1 MNRQNFEHQFETISD
16 RIWDLAETRYQEFR
30 SSALQADFLEKE
42 GFSVTRDLGGITTA
56 FSASFGSGHP
66 VIGLLGEFD
75 ALPRMNQEADV
86 PEKQTDRPGAAGHG
100 CGHNLLGTG
109 TMEATCLIRHWLLQ
123 TQSEGTVIYF
133 GCPAEEGGAG
143 KAFLTRSGCFD
154 SLDFALAWHPGSKTG
169 LIKEAL
175 ANIRVIFDFTGKS
188 AHAAAHPELG
198 RSALDACELMN
209 VGVNYLREHVKSDAR
224 MHYAY
229 LNDGGDAPNIVPAAA
244 TLLYALRAPES
255 AYVAELYER
264 VSDVAKGAALMTGTK
279 VSFRTVSAYADLLS
293 VPAMEAL
300 MMESMQEA
308 EKPEYTEEDYAYA
321 AGFMLLP
328 ESPDSAES
336 CAESCSESG
345 ADSGSDSGS
354 ASAPDS
360 TFLLD
365 PARMTAAANHT
376 SIDTDILPADQT
388 INLGST
394 DVGDVSWQVPTG
406 LIGVATE
413 AAGCALHTWQ
423 IVAQGK
429 SPLAHKGMHYAARI
443 LFEAARRLYSNPEL
457 CKLIQEN
464 YQTVKGNRSYRSML
478 PDSVKPGDF

>member
-1 MNRQNFEHQFETISD
+1 MNRQDFEQQFISISD
-16 RIWDLAETRYQEFR
+16 QIWEFAEPRYQEFH
-30 SSALQADFLEKE
+30 SSALQADFLEQE
-42 GFSVTRDLGGITTA
+42 GFTVTRNLGGIATA

-66 VIGLLGEFD
+66 VIGLLGEYD
-75 ALPRMNQEADV
+75 ALPCMNQIADS
-86 PEKQTDRPGAAGHG
+86 PEKQTDHPGAAGHG

-109 TMEATCLIRHWLLQ
+109 AMEAACLIRDWLLQ
-123 TQSEGTVIYF
+123 THSEGTVIYF

-154 SLDFALAWHPGSKTG
+154 NLDFALAWHPGSKTG
-169 LIKEAL
+169 LIKKAL

-255 AYVAELYER
+255 AYVTELYDR
-264 VSDVAKGAALMTGTK
+264 VSDVAKGAALMTGTR
-279 VSFRTVSAYADLLS
+279 VSCRTVSAYAELLS

-300 MMESMQEA
+300 MMEAMQEA
-308 EKPEYTEEDYAYA
+308 EKPEYTDDDYEYA
-321 AGFMLLP
+321 ARFAADQA
-328 ESPDSAES
+328 SP
-336 CAESCSESG
+336 
-345 ADSGSDSGS
+345 
-354 ASAPDS
+354 
-360 TFLLD
+360 
-365 PARMTAAANHT
+365 
-376 SIDTDILPADQT
+376 SIDTAILPADQT

-406 LIGVATE
+406 LIGVTTE

-443 LFEAARRLYSNPEL
+443 LFAAAKKVYESPER
-457 CKLIQEN
+457 CALIQDD
-464 YQTVKGNRSYRSML
+464 YQNVIGHRTYQSML

>member
-1 MNRQNFEHQFETISD
+1 MNRQDFEQQFISISD
-16 RIWDLAETRYQEFR
+16 QIWEFAEPRYQEFH
-30 SSALQADFLEKE
+30 SSALQADFLEQE
-42 GFSVTRDLGGITTA
+42 GFTVTRNLGDIATA

-66 VIGLLGEFD
+66 VIGLLGEYD
-75 ALPRMNQEADV
+75 ALPCMNQIADS
-86 PEKQTDRPGAAGHG
+86 PEKQTDLPGAAGHG

-109 TMEATCLIRHWLLQ
+109 AMEAACLIRDWLLQ
-123 TQSEGTVIYF
+123 THSEGTVIYF

-143 KAFLTRSGCFD
+143 KAFLTRSSCFD
-154 SLDFALAWHPGSKTG
+154 NLDFALAWHPGSKTG

-244 TLLYALRAPES
+244 TLLYALRAPKS

-264 VSDVAKGAALMTGTK
+264 VGDVAKGAALMTGTR
-279 VSFRTVSAYADLLS
+279 VSCRTVSAYAELLS

-300 MMESMQEA
+300 MTEAMQEA
-308 EKPEYTEEDYAYA
+308 EKPEYTDDDYEYA
-321 AGFMLLP
+321 ARFAADQA
-328 ESPDSAES
+328 SP
-336 CAESCSESG
+336 
-345 ADSGSDSGS
+345 
-354 ASAPDS
+354 
-360 TFLLD
+360 
-365 PARMTAAANHT
+365 
-376 SIDTDILPADQT
+376 SIDTAILPADQT

-406 LIGVATE
+406 LIGVTTE

-443 LFEAARRLYSNPEL
+443 LFAAAKKLYESPER
-457 CKLIQEN
+457 CALIQDD
-464 YQTVKGNRSYRSML
+464 YQNVIGHRTYQSML

>member
-1 MNRQNFEHQFETISD
+1 MEQTSFEQQFESISD
-16 RIWDLAETRYQEFR
+16 QIWEFAETRYQEFR
-30 SSALQADFLEKE
+30 SSALQADFLEKN
-42 GFSVTRDLGGITTA
+42 GFTVTGNLGGIATA

-66 VIGLLGEFD
+66 VIGLLGEYD
-75 ALPRMNQEADV
+75 ALPRMNQVADAC
-86 PEKQTDRPGAAGHG
+86 EKQADRPGAAGHG

-109 TMEATCLIRHWLLQ
+109 AMEAACLIRDWLIK
-123 TQSEGTVIYF
+123 THSSGTVIYF

-143 KAFLTRSGCFD
+143 KAFLTRSGCFND
-154 SLDFALAWHPGSKTG
+154 LDFALSWHPGFQTG

-229 LNDGGDAPNIVPAAA
+229 LNDGGDAPNIVPASA

-255 AYVAELYER
+255 SYVAELYER
-264 VSDVAKGAALMTGTK
+264 VCDVAKGAALMTGTK
-279 VSFRTVSAYADLLS
+279 VSCKIVSAYADLLS
-293 VPAMEAL
+293 TPAMEAL
-300 MMESMQEA
+300 MMEAMTTVRR
-308 EKPEYTEEDYAYA
+308 PEYTSEDHAYA
-321 AGFMLLP
+321 AGFMTSDDKSEPSIDTTILP
-328 ESPDSAES
+328 ESQS
-336 CAESCSESG
+336 
-345 ADSGSDSGS
+345 
-354 ASAPDS
+354 
-360 TFLLD
+360 
-365 PARMTAAANHT
+365 
-376 SIDTDILPADQT
+376 

-406 LIGVATE
+406 LIGVTTE
-413 AAGCALHTWQ
+413 ASGCALHTWQ

-443 LFEAARRLYSNPEL
+443 LFTAARKLYEDPEL
-457 CKLIQEN
+457 RKKIQED
-464 YQTVKGNRSYRSML
+464 YRITKGKRSYRSML
-478 PDSVKPGDF
+478 PDTVKPGDF

>member
-1 MNRQNFEHQFETISD
+1 MNRQDFEQQVISISD
-16 RIWDLAETRYQEFR
+16 QIWEFAEPRYQEFH
-30 SSALQADFLEKE
+30 SSALQADFLEQE
-42 GFSVTRDLGGITTA
+42 GFTVTRNLGGIATA

-66 VIGLLGEFD
+66 VIGLLGEYD
-75 ALPRMNQEADV
+75 ALPCMNQIADS
-86 PEKQTDRPGAAGHG
+86 PEKQTDHPGAAGHG

-109 TMEATCLIRHWLLQ
+109 AMEAACLIRDWLLQ
-123 TQSEGTVIYF
+123 THSEGTVIYF

-154 SLDFALAWHPGSKTG
+154 NLDFALAWHPGSKTG
-169 LIKEAL
+169 LIKKAL

-255 AYVAELYER
+255 TYVAELYDR
-264 VSDVAKGAALMTGTK
+264 VSDVAKGAALMTGTR
-279 VSFRTVSAYADLLS
+279 VSCRTVSAYAELLS

-300 MMESMQEA
+300 MMEAMQEA
-308 EKPEYTEEDYAYA
+308 EKPEYADDDYEYA
-321 AGFMLLP
+321 ARFAADQA
-328 ESPDSAES
+328 SP
-336 CAESCSESG
+336 
-345 ADSGSDSGS
+345 
-354 ASAPDS
+354 
-360 TFLLD
+360 
-365 PARMTAAANHT
+365 
-376 SIDTDILPADQT
+376 SIDTTILPADQS

-406 LIGVATE
+406 LIGVTTE

-423 IVAQGK
+423 VVAQGK

-443 LFEAARRLYSNPEL
+443 LFAAAKKLYESPER
-457 CKLIQEN
+457 CALIQDD
-464 YQTVKGNRSYRSML
+464 YQHVIGHRTYQSML

>member
-1 MNRQNFEHQFETISD
+1 MNRQDFEQQFTSISD
-16 RIWDLAETRYQEFR
+16 QIWEFAEPRYQEFH
-30 SSALQADFLEKE
+30 SSALQADFLEQE
-42 GFSVTRDLGGITTA
+42 GFTVTRNLGGIATA

-66 VIGLLGEFD
+66 VIGLLGEYD
-75 ALPRMNQEADV
+75 ALPCMNQIADS
-86 PEKQTDRPGAAGHG
+86 PEKQTDLPGAAGHG

-109 TMEATCLIRHWLLQ
+109 AMEAACLIRDWLLQ
-123 TQSEGTVIYF
+123 THSEGTVIYF

-154 SLDFALAWHPGSKTG
+154 NLDFALAWHPGSKTG
-169 LIKEAL
+169 LIKKAL

-255 AYVAELYER
+255 TYVAELYDR
-264 VSDVAKGAALMTGTK
+264 VSDVAKGAALMTGTR
-279 VSFRTVSAYADLLS
+279 VSCRTVSAYAELLS

-300 MMESMQEA
+300 MMEAMQEA
-308 EKPEYTEEDYAYA
+308 EKPEYADDDYEYA
-321 AGFMLLP
+321 ARFAADQA
-328 ESPDSAES
+328 SP
-336 CAESCSESG
+336 
-345 ADSGSDSGS
+345 
-354 ASAPDS
+354 
-360 TFLLD
+360 
-365 PARMTAAANHT
+365 
-376 SIDTDILPADQT
+376 SIDTTILPADQS

-406 LIGVATE
+406 LIGVTTE

-429 SPLAHKGMHYAARI
+429 SPLAYKGMHYAARI
-443 LFEAARRLYSNPEL
+443 LFAAAKKLYESPER
-457 CKLIQEN
+457 CALIQDD
-464 YQTVKGNRSYRSML
+464 YQHVIGHRTYQSML

>member
-1 MNRQNFEHQFETISD
+1 MNRQDFEQQFISISD
-16 RIWDLAETRYQEFR
+16 QIWEFAEPRYQEFH
-30 SSALQADFLEKE
+30 SSALQADFLEQE
-42 GFSVTRDLGGITTA
+42 GFTVTRNLGGIATA

-66 VIGLLGEFD
+66 VIGLLGEYD
-75 ALPRMNQEADV
+75 ALPCMNQIADS
-86 PEKQTDRPGAAGHG
+86 PEKQTDLPGAAGHG

-109 TMEATCLIRHWLLQ
+109 AMEAACLIRDWLLQ
-123 TQSEGTVIYF
+123 THSEGTVIYF

-154 SLDFALAWHPGSKTG
+154 NLDFALAWHPGSKTG
-169 LIKEAL
+169 LIKKAL

-255 AYVAELYER
+255 TYVAELYDR
-264 VSDVAKGAALMTGTK
+264 VSDVAKGAALMTGTR
-279 VSFRTVSAYADLLS
+279 VSCRTVSAYAELLS

-300 MMESMQEA
+300 MMEAMQEA
-308 EKPEYTEEDYAYA
+308 EKPEYADDDYEYA
-321 AGFMLLP
+321 ARFAADQA
-328 ESPDSAES
+328 SP
-336 CAESCSESG
+336 
-345 ADSGSDSGS
+345 
-354 ASAPDS
+354 
-360 TFLLD
+360 
-365 PARMTAAANHT
+365 
-376 SIDTDILPADQT
+376 SIDTTILPADQS

-406 LIGVATE
+406 LIGVTTE

-443 LFEAARRLYSNPEL
+443 LFAAAKKLYESPER
-457 CKLIQEN
+457 CALIQDD
-464 YQTVKGNRSYRSML
+464 YQHVIGHRSYQSML

>member
-1 MNRQNFEHQFETISD
+1 MNRQDFEQQFISISD
-16 RIWDLAETRYQEFR
+16 QIWEFAEPRYQEFH
-30 SSALQADFLEKE
+30 SSALQADFLEQE
-42 GFSVTRDLGGITTA
+42 GFTVTRNLGGIATA

-66 VIGLLGEFD
+66 VIGLLGEYD
-75 ALPRMNQEADV
+75 ALPCMNQIADS
-86 PEKQTDRPGAAGHG
+86 PEKQTDLPGAAGHG

-109 TMEATCLIRHWLLQ
+109 AMEAACLIRDWLLQ
-123 TQSEGTVIYF
+123 THSEGTVIYF

-154 SLDFALAWHPGSKTG
+154 NLDFALAWHPGSKTG

-255 AYVAELYER
+255 SYVAELYDR
-264 VSDVAKGAALMTGTK
+264 VSDVAKGAALMTGTR
-279 VSFRTVSAYADLLS
+279 VSCRTVSAYAELLS
-293 VPAMEAL
+293 VPAMEEL
-300 MMESMQEA
+300 MMETMQEA
-308 EKPEYTEEDYAYA
+308 EKPDYTDDDYAYA
-321 AGFMLLP
+321 ARFAADQA
-328 ESPDSAES
+328 SPSIE
-336 CAESCSESG
+336 
-345 ADSGSDSGS
+345 
-354 ASAPDS
+354 
-360 TFLLD
+360 
-365 PARMTAAANHT
+365 TA
-376 SIDTDILPADQT
+376 ILPADQS

-406 LIGVATE
+406 LIGVTTE

-443 LFEAARRLYSNPEL
+443 LFAAAKKLYESPER
-457 CKLIQEN
+457 CALIQDD
-464 YQTVKGNRSYRSML
+464 YQHVIGHRTYQSML

>member
-1 MNRQNFEHQFETISD
+1 MNRQDFEQQFISISD
-16 RIWDLAETRYQEFR
+16 QIWEFAEPRYQEFH
-30 SSALQADFLEKE
+30 SSALQADFLEQE
-42 GFSVTRDLGGITTA
+42 GFTVTRNLGGIATA

-66 VIGLLGEFD
+66 VIGLLGEYD
-75 ALPRMNQEADV
+75 ALPCMNQIADS
-86 PEKQTDRPGAAGHG
+86 PEKQTDLPGAAGHG

-109 TMEATCLIRHWLLQ
+109 AMEAACLIRDWLLQ
-123 TQSEGTVIYF
+123 THSEGTVIYF

-154 SLDFALAWHPGSKTG
+154 NLDFALAWHPGSKTG
-169 LIKEAL
+169 LIKKAL

-255 AYVAELYER
+255 TYVAELYDR
-264 VSDVAKGAALMTGTK
+264 VSDVAKGAALMTGTR
-279 VSFRTVSAYADLLS
+279 VSCRTVSAYAELLS

-300 MMESMQEA
+300 MMEAMQEA
-308 EKPEYTEEDYAYA
+308 EKPEYTDDDYEYA
-321 AGFMLLP
+321 ARFAADQA
-328 ESPDSAES
+328 SP
-336 CAESCSESG
+336 
-345 ADSGSDSGS
+345 
-354 ASAPDS
+354 
-360 TFLLD
+360 
-365 PARMTAAANHT
+365 
-376 SIDTDILPADQT
+376 SIDTAILPADQS

-406 LIGVATE
+406 LIGVTTE

-443 LFEAARRLYSNPEL
+443 LFAAAKKLYESPER
-457 CKLIQEN
+457 CALIQDD
-464 YQTVKGNRSYRSML
+464 YQHVIGHRTYQSML

>member
-1 MNRQNFEHQFETISD
+1 MNRQDFEQQFTSISD
-16 RIWDLAETRYQEFR
+16 QIWEFAEPRYQEFH
-30 SSALQADFLEKE
+30 SSALQADFLEQE
-42 GFSVTRDLGGITTA
+42 GFTVTRNLGGIATA

-66 VIGLLGEFD
+66 VIGLLGEYD
-75 ALPRMNQEADV
+75 ALPCMNQIADS
-86 PEKQTDRPGAAGHG
+86 PEKQTDLPGAAGHG

-109 TMEATCLIRHWLLQ
+109 AMEAACLIRDWLLQ
-123 TQSEGTVIYF
+123 THSEGTVIYF

-154 SLDFALAWHPGSKTG
+154 NLDFALAWHPGSKTG
-169 LIKEAL
+169 LIKKAL

-255 AYVAELYER
+255 TYVAELYDR
-264 VSDVAKGAALMTGTK
+264 VSDVAKGAALMTGTR
-279 VSFRTVSAYADLLS
+279 VSCRTVSAYAELLS

-300 MMESMQEA
+300 MMEAMQEA
-308 EKPEYTEEDYAYA
+308 EKPEYADDDYEYA
-321 AGFMLLP
+321 ARFAADQA
-328 ESPDSAES
+328 SP
-336 CAESCSESG
+336 
-345 ADSGSDSGS
+345 
-354 ASAPDS
+354 
-360 TFLLD
+360 
-365 PARMTAAANHT
+365 
-376 SIDTDILPADQT
+376 SIDTTILPADQS

-406 LIGVATE
+406 LIGVTTE

-443 LFEAARRLYSNPEL
+443 LFAAAKKLYESPER
-457 CKLIQEN
+457 CALIQDD
-464 YQTVKGNRSYRSML
+464 YQHVIGHRTYRSML

>member
-1 MNRQNFEHQFETISD
+1 MNRQDFEQQFISISD
-16 RIWDLAETRYQEFR
+16 QIWEFAEPRYQEFH
-30 SSALQADFLEKE
+30 SSALQADFLEQE
-42 GFSVTRDLGGITTA
+42 GFTVTRNLGGIATA

-66 VIGLLGEFD
+66 VIGLLGEYD
-75 ALPRMNQEADV
+75 ALPCMNQIADS
-86 PEKQTDRPGAAGHG
+86 PEKQTDLPGAAGHG

-109 TMEATCLIRHWLLQ
+109 AMEAACLIRDWLLQ
-123 TQSEGTVIYF
+123 THSEGTVIYF

-143 KAFLTRSGCFD
+143 KAFLTRSGCFGN
-154 SLDFALAWHPGSKTG
+154 LDFALAWHPGSKTG

-255 AYVAELYER
+255 AYVTELYDR
-264 VSDVAKGAALMTGTK
+264 VSDVAKGAALMTGTR
-279 VSFRTVSAYADLLS
+279 VSCRTVSAYAELLS

-300 MMESMQEA
+300 MMEAMQEA
-308 EKPEYTEEDYAYA
+308 EKPEYTDDDYEYA
-321 AGFMLLP
+321 ARFAADQA
-328 ESPDSAES
+328 SP
-336 CAESCSESG
+336 
-345 ADSGSDSGS
+345 
-354 ASAPDS
+354 
-360 TFLLD
+360 
-365 PARMTAAANHT
+365 
-376 SIDTDILPADQT
+376 SIDTAILPADQT

-406 LIGVATE
+406 LIGVTTE

-443 LFEAARRLYSNPEL
+443 LFAAAKKLYESPER
-457 CKLIQEN
+457 CALIQDD
-464 YQTVKGNRSYRSML
+464 YQNVIGHRTYQSML

>member
-1 MNRQNFEHQFETISD
+1 MNRQDFEQQFTSISD
-16 RIWDLAETRYQEFR
+16 QIWEFAEPRYQEFH
-30 SSALQADFLEKE
+30 SSALQADFLEQE
-42 GFSVTRDLGGITTA
+42 GFTVTRNLSGIATA

-66 VIGLLGEFD
+66 VIGLLGEYD
-75 ALPRMNQEADV
+75 ALSCMNQIADS
-86 PEKQTDRPGAAGHG
+86 PEKQTDLPGAAGHG

-109 TMEATCLIRHWLLQ
+109 AMEAACLIRDWLLQ
-123 TQSEGTVIYF
+123 THSEGTVIYF

-154 SLDFALAWHPGSKTG
+154 NLDFALAWHPGSKTG

-255 AYVAELYER
+255 AYVTELYDR
-264 VSDVAKGAALMTGTK
+264 VSDVAKGAALMTGTR
-279 VSFRTVSAYADLLS
+279 VSCRTVSAYAELLS

-300 MMESMQEA
+300 MMEAMQEA
-308 EKPEYTEEDYAYA
+308 EKPEYTDDDYEYA
-321 AGFMLLP
+321 ARFAADQA
-328 ESPDSAES
+328 SP
-336 CAESCSESG
+336 
-345 ADSGSDSGS
+345 
-354 ASAPDS
+354 
-360 TFLLD
+360 
-365 PARMTAAANHT
+365 
-376 SIDTDILPADQT
+376 SIDTAILPADQT

-406 LIGVATE
+406 LIGVTTE

-443 LFEAARRLYSNPEL
+443 LFAAAKKLYESPER
-457 CKLIQEN
+457 CALIQDD
-464 YQTVKGNRSYRSML
+464 YQNVIGHRTYQSML

>member
-1 MNRQNFEHQFETISD
+1 MNRQDFEQQFTSISD
-16 RIWDLAETRYQEFR
+16 QIWEFAEPRYQEFH
-30 SSALQADFLEKE
+30 SSALQADFLEQE
-42 GFSVTRDLGGITTA
+42 GFTVTRNLGGIATA

-66 VIGLLGEFD
+66 VIGLLGEYD
-75 ALPRMNQEADV
+75 ALPCMNQIADS
-86 PEKQTDRPGAAGHG
+86 PEKQTDLPGAAGHG

-109 TMEATCLIRHWLLQ
+109 AMEAACLIRDWLLQ
-123 TQSEGTVIYF
+123 THSKGTVIYF

-154 SLDFALAWHPGSKTG
+154 NLDFALAWHPGSKTG
-169 LIKEAL
+169 LIKKAL

-255 AYVAELYER
+255 TYVAELYDR
-264 VSDVAKGAALMTGTK
+264 VSDVAKGAALMTGTR
-279 VSFRTVSAYADLLS
+279 VSCRTVSAYAELLS

-300 MMESMQEA
+300 MMEAMQEA
-308 EKPEYTEEDYAYA
+308 EKPEYADDDYEYA
-321 AGFMLLP
+321 ARFAADQA
-328 ESPDSAES
+328 SP
-336 CAESCSESG
+336 
-345 ADSGSDSGS
+345 
-354 ASAPDS
+354 
-360 TFLLD
+360 
-365 PARMTAAANHT
+365 
-376 SIDTDILPADQT
+376 SIDTTILPADQS

-406 LIGVATE
+406 LIGVTTE

-443 LFEAARRLYSNPEL
+443 LFVAAKKLYESPKR
-457 CKLIQEN
+457 CALIQDD
-464 YQTVKGNRSYRSML
+464 YQHVIGHRTYRSML

>member
-1 MNRQNFEHQFETISD
+1 MNRQDFEQQFISISD
-16 RIWDLAETRYQEFR
+16 QIWEFAEPRYQEFH
-30 SSALQADFLEKE
+30 SSTLQADFLEQE
-42 GFSVTRDLGGITTA
+42 GFTVTRNLGGIATA

-66 VIGLLGEFD
+66 VIGLLGEYD
-75 ALPRMNQEADV
+75 ALPCMNQIADS
-86 PEKQTDRPGAAGHG
+86 PEKQTDLPGAAGHG

-109 TMEATCLIRHWLLQ
+109 AMEAACLIRDWLLQ
-123 TQSEGTVIYF
+123 THSEGTVIYF

-154 SLDFALAWHPGSKTG
+154 NLDFALAWHPGSKTG
-169 LIKEAL
+169 LIKETL

-255 AYVAELYER
+255 SYVAELYDR
-264 VSDVAKGAALMTGTK
+264 VSDVAKGAALMTGTR
-279 VSFRTVSAYADLLS
+279 VSCRTVSAYAELLS
-293 VPAMEAL
+293 VPAMEEL
-300 MMESMQEA
+300 MMETMQEA
-308 EKPEYTEEDYAYA
+308 EKPDYTDDDYAYA
-321 AGFMLLP
+321 ARFAADKA
-328 ESPDSAES
+328 SPSIE
-336 CAESCSESG
+336 
-345 ADSGSDSGS
+345 
-354 ASAPDS
+354 
-360 TFLLD
+360 
-365 PARMTAAANHT
+365 TA
-376 SIDTDILPADQT
+376 ILPADQS

-406 LIGVATE
+406 LIGVTTE

-443 LFEAARRLYSNPEL
+443 LFAAAKKLYESPER
-457 CKLIQEN
+457 CALIQDD
-464 YQTVKGNRSYRSML
+464 YQNVIGHRTYRSML

>member
-1 MNRQNFEHQFETISD
+1 MNRQDFEQQFISISD
-16 RIWDLAETRYQEFR
+16 QIWEFAEPRYQEFH
-30 SSALQADFLEKE
+30 SSALQADFLEQE
-42 GFSVTRDLGGITTA
+42 GFTVTRNLGGIATA

-66 VIGLLGEFD
+66 VIGLLGEYD
-75 ALPRMNQEADV
+75 ALPCMNQIADS
-86 PEKQTDRPGAAGHG
+86 PEKQTDLPGAAGHG

-109 TMEATCLIRHWLLQ
+109 AMEAACLIRDWLLQ
-123 TQSEGTVIYF
+123 THSEGTVIYF

-154 SLDFALAWHPGSKTG
+154 NLDFALAWHPGSKTG
-169 LIKEAL
+169 LIKETL

-255 AYVAELYER
+255 SYVAELYDR
-264 VSDVAKGAALMTGTK
+264 VSDVAKGAALMTGTR
-279 VSFRTVSAYADLLS
+279 VSCRTVSAYAELLS
-293 VPAMEAL
+293 VPAMEEL
-300 MMESMQEA
+300 MMETMQEA
-308 EKPEYTEEDYAYA
+308 EKPDYTDDDYAYA
-321 AGFMLLP
+321 ARFAADQA
-328 ESPDSAES
+328 SPSIE
-336 CAESCSESG
+336 
-345 ADSGSDSGS
+345 
-354 ASAPDS
+354 
-360 TFLLD
+360 
-365 PARMTAAANHT
+365 TA
-376 SIDTDILPADQT
+376 ILPADQS

-406 LIGVATE
+406 LIGVTTE

-443 LFEAARRLYSNPEL
+443 LFAAAKKLYESPERSA
-457 CKLIQEN
+457 LIEDD
-464 YQTVKGNRSYRSML
+464 YQNVIGHRTYRSML

>member
-1 MNRQNFEHQFETISD
+1 MNRQDFEQQFTSISD
-16 RIWDLAETRYQEFR
+16 QIWEFAEPRYQEFH
-30 SSALQADFLEKE
+30 SSALQADFLEQE
-42 GFSVTRDLGGITTA
+42 GFTVTRNLGGIATA

-66 VIGLLGEFD
+66 VIGLLGEYD
-75 ALPRMNQEADV
+75 ALPCMNQIADS
-86 PEKQTDRPGAAGHG
+86 PEKQTDLPGAAGHG

-109 TMEATCLIRHWLLQ
+109 AMEAACLIRDWLLQ
-123 TQSEGTVIYF
+123 THSEGTVIYF

-154 SLDFALAWHPGSKTG
+154 NLDFALAWHPGSKTG
-169 LIKEAL
+169 LIKKAL

-255 AYVAELYER
+255 TYVAELYDR
-264 VSDVAKGAALMTGTK
+264 VSDVAKGAALMTGTR
-279 VSFRTVSAYADLLS
+279 VSCRTVSAYAELLS

-300 MMESMQEA
+300 MMEAMQEA
-308 EKPEYTEEDYAYA
+308 EKPEYADDDYEYA
-321 AGFMLLP
+321 ARFAADQA
-328 ESPDSAES
+328 SP
-336 CAESCSESG
+336 
-345 ADSGSDSGS
+345 
-354 ASAPDS
+354 
-360 TFLLD
+360 
-365 PARMTAAANHT
+365 
-376 SIDTDILPADQT
+376 SIDTAILPADQS

-406 LIGVATE
+406 LIGVTTE

-443 LFEAARRLYSNPEL
+443 LFAAAKKLYESPER
-457 CKLIQEN
+457 CALIQDD
-464 YQTVKGNRSYRSML
+464 YQNVIGHRTYQSML

>member
-1 MNRQNFEHQFETISD
+1 MQSP
-16 RIWDLAETRYQEFR
+16 RYQEFH
-30 SSALQADFLEKE
+30 SSALQADFLEQE
-42 GFSVTRDLGGITTA
+42 GFTVTRNLGDIATA

-66 VIGLLGEFD
+66 VIGLLGEYD
-75 ALPRMNQEADV
+75 ALPCMNQIADS
-86 PEKQTDRPGAAGHG
+86 PEKQTDLPGAAGHG

-109 TMEATCLIRHWLLQ
+109 AMEAACLIRDWLLQ
-123 TQSEGTVIYF
+123 THSEGTVIYF

-154 SLDFALAWHPGSKTG
+154 NLDFALAWHPGSKTG

-229 LNDGGDAPNIVPAAA
+229 LNDGGDAPNIVPASA

-255 AYVAELYER
+255 AYVTELYDR
-264 VSDVAKGAALMTGTK
+264 VSDVAKGAALMTGTR
-279 VSFRTVSAYADLLS
+279 VSCRTVSAYAELLS

-300 MMESMQEA
+300 MMEAMQEA
-308 EKPEYTEEDYAYA
+308 EKPEYTDDDYEYA
-321 AGFMLLP
+321 ARFAADQA
-328 ESPDSAES
+328 SP
-336 CAESCSESG
+336 
-345 ADSGSDSGS
+345 
-354 ASAPDS
+354 
-360 TFLLD
+360 
-365 PARMTAAANHT
+365 
-376 SIDTDILPADQT
+376 SIDTAILPADQT

-406 LIGVATE
+406 LIGVTTE

-443 LFEAARRLYSNPEL
+443 LFAAAKKLYESPER
-457 CKLIQEN
+457 CALIQDD
-464 YQTVKGNRSYRSML
+464 YQNVIGHRTYQSML

>member
-1 MNRQNFEHQFETISD
+1 MNRQDFEQQFTSISD
-16 RIWDLAETRYQEFR
+16 QIWEFAEPRYQEFH
-30 SSALQADFLEKE
+30 SSALQADFLEQE
-42 GFSVTRDLGGITTA
+42 GFTVTRNLGGIATA

-66 VIGLLGEFD
+66 VIGLLGEYD
-75 ALPRMNQEADV
+75 ALPCMNQIADS
-86 PEKQTDRPGAAGHG
+86 PEKQTDLPGAAGHG

-109 TMEATCLIRHWLLQ
+109 AMEAACLIRNWLLQ
-123 TQSEGTVIYF
+123 THSEGTVIYF

-154 SLDFALAWHPGSKTG
+154 NLDFALAWHPGSKTG
-169 LIKEAL
+169 LIKKAL

-255 AYVAELYER
+255 TYVAELYDR
-264 VSDVAKGAALMTGTK
+264 VSDVAKGAALMTGTR
-279 VSFRTVSAYADLLS
+279 VSCRTVSAYAELLS

-300 MMESMQEA
+300 MMEAMQEA
-308 EKPEYTEEDYAYA
+308 EKPEYADDDYEYA
-321 AGFMLLP
+321 ARFAADQA
-328 ESPDSAES
+328 SP
-336 CAESCSESG
+336 
-345 ADSGSDSGS
+345 
-354 ASAPDS
+354 
-360 TFLLD
+360 
-365 PARMTAAANHT
+365 
-376 SIDTDILPADQT
+376 SIDTTILPADQS

-406 LIGVATE
+406 LIGVTTE

-429 SPLAHKGMHYAARI
+429 SPLAYKGMHYAARI
-443 LFEAARRLYSNPEL
+443 LFAAAKKLYESPER
-457 CKLIQEN
+457 CALIQDD
-464 YQTVKGNRSYRSML
+464 YQHVIGHRTYQSML

>member
-1 MNRQNFEHQFETISD
+1 MNRQDFEQQFTSISD
-16 RIWDLAETRYQEFR
+16 QIWEFAEPRYQEFH
-30 SSALQADFLEKE
+30 SSALQADFLEQE
-42 GFSVTRDLGGITTA
+42 GFTVTRNLGGIATA

-66 VIGLLGEFD
+66 VIGLLGEYD
-75 ALPRMNQEADV
+75 ALPCMNQIADS
-86 PEKQTDRPGAAGHG
+86 PEKQTDLPGAAGHG

-109 TMEATCLIRHWLLQ
+109 AMEAACLIRDWLLQ
-123 TQSEGTVIYF
+123 THSEGTVIYF

-154 SLDFALAWHPGSKTG
+154 NLDFALAWHPGSKTG

-255 AYVAELYER
+255 AYVTELYDR
-264 VSDVAKGAALMTGTK
+264 VSDVAKGAALMTGTR
-279 VSFRTVSAYADLLS
+279 VSCRTVSAYAELLS

-300 MMESMQEA
+300 MMEAMQEA
-308 EKPEYTEEDYAYA
+308 EKPEYTDDDYEYA
-321 AGFMLLP
+321 ARFAADQA
-328 ESPDSAES
+328 SP
-336 CAESCSESG
+336 
-345 ADSGSDSGS
+345 
-354 ASAPDS
+354 
-360 TFLLD
+360 
-365 PARMTAAANHT
+365 
-376 SIDTDILPADQT
+376 SIDTAILPADQS

-406 LIGVATE
+406 LISVAAE
-413 AAGCALHTWQ
+413 ATGCALHTWQ

-443 LFEAARRLYSNPEL
+443 LFAAAKKLYESPER
-457 CKLIQEN
+457 CALIQDD
-464 YQTVKGNRSYRSML
+464 YQHVIGHRTYQSML

>member
-1 MNRQNFEHQFETISD
+1 MNRQDFEQQFTSISD
-16 RIWDLAETRYQEFR
+16 QIWEFAEPRYQEFH
-30 SSALQADFLEKE
+30 SSALQADFLEQE
-42 GFSVTRDLGGITTA
+42 GFTVTRKLGGIATA

-66 VIGLLGEFD
+66 VIGLLGEYD
-75 ALPRMNQEADV
+75 ALPCMNQIADS
-86 PEKQTDRPGAAGHG
+86 PEKQTDLPGAAGHG

-109 TMEATCLIRHWLLQ
+109 AMEAACLIRDWLLQ
-123 TQSEGTVIYF
+123 THSEGTVIYF

-154 SLDFALAWHPGSKTG
+154 NLDFALAWHPGSKTG
-169 LIKEAL
+169 LIKKAL

-255 AYVAELYER
+255 TYVAELYDR
-264 VSDVAKGAALMTGTK
+264 VSDVAKGAALMTGTR
-279 VSFRTVSAYADLLS
+279 VSCRTVSAYAELLS

-300 MMESMQEA
+300 MMEAMQEA
-308 EKPEYTEEDYAYA
+308 EKPEYADDDYEYA
-321 AGFMLLP
+321 ERFAADQA
-328 ESPDSAES
+328 SP
-336 CAESCSESG
+336 
-345 ADSGSDSGS
+345 
-354 ASAPDS
+354 
-360 TFLLD
+360 
-365 PARMTAAANHT
+365 
-376 SIDTDILPADQT
+376 SIDTTILPADQS

-406 LIGVATE
+406 LIGVTTE

-443 LFEAARRLYSNPEL
+443 LFAAAKKLYESPER
-457 CKLIQEN
+457 CALIQDD
-464 YQTVKGNRSYRSML
+464 YQHVIGHRTYQSML

>member
-1 MNRQNFEHQFETISD
+1 MNRQDFEQQFISISD
-16 RIWDLAETRYQEFR
+16 QIWEFAEPRYQEFH
-30 SSALQADFLEKE
+30 SSALQADFLKQE
-42 GFSVTRDLGGITTA
+42 GFTVTRNLGGIATA

-66 VIGLLGEFD
+66 VLGLLGEYD
-75 ALPRMNQEADV
+75 ALPGMNQTADS
-86 PEKQTDRPGAAGHG
+86 PKKQTDHTGAAGHG

-109 TMEATCLIRHWLLQ
+109 AMEAACLIRDWLLQ
-123 TQSEGTVIYF
+123 THSEGTVIYF

-143 KAFLTRSGCFD
+143 KAFLTRSSCFD
-154 SLDFALAWHPGSKTG
+154 NLDFALAWHPGSKTG

-229 LNDGGDAPNIVPAAA
+229 LNDGGNAPNIVPAAA
-244 TLLYALRAPES
+244 TLLYALRAPKS

-264 VSDVAKGAALMTGTK
+264 VGDVAKGAALMTGTR
-279 VSFRTVSAYADLLS
+279 VSCRTVSAYAELLS

-300 MMESMQEA
+300 MMEAMQEA
-308 EKPEYTEEDYAYA
+308 EKPEYTDDDYEYA
-321 AGFMLLP
+321 ARFAADQA
-328 ESPDSAES
+328 SP
-336 CAESCSESG
+336 
-345 ADSGSDSGS
+345 
-354 ASAPDS
+354 
-360 TFLLD
+360 
-365 PARMTAAANHT
+365 
-376 SIDTDILPADQT
+376 SIDTAILPADQS

-406 LIGVATE
+406 LIGVTTE
-413 AAGCALHTWQ
+413 ATGCALHTWQ
-423 IVAQGK
+423 VVAQGK

-443 LFEAARRLYSNPEL
+443 LFAAAKKLYESPER
-457 CKLIQEN
+457 CARIQDD
-464 YQTVKGNRSYRSML
+464 YQHVIGHRTYQSML

>member
-1 MNRQNFEHQFETISD
+1 MNRQTFEQQFTSISD
-16 RIWDLAETRYQEFR
+16 QIWEFAETRYQEFR
-30 SSALQADFLEKE
+30 SSALQGDFLEKE
-42 GFSVTRDLGGITTA
+42 GFTITRNLGGIATA

-66 VIGLLGEFD
+66 VIGLLGEYD

-86 PEKQTDRPGAAGHG
+86 PEKQAEHPGAAGHG

-109 TMEATCLIRHWLLQ
+109 TMEAACLIRDWLLQ
-123 TQSEGTVIYF
+123 THSDGTVIYF

-154 SLDFALAWHPGSKTG
+154 CLDFALAWHPGSKTG

-175 ANIRVIFDFTGKS
+175 ANVRVIFDFTGKS
-188 AHAAAHPELG
+188 SHAAAHPELG

-264 VSDVAKGAALMTGTK
+264 VGDVAKGAALMTGTK
-279 VSFRTVSAYADLLS
+279 VSYRTVSAYADLLS
-293 VPAMEAL
+293 VPSMEKL
-300 MMESMQEA
+300 MMEAMQEA

-321 AGFMLLP
+321 AQFAAD
-328 ESPDSAES
+328 ENSP
-336 CAESCSESG
+336 
-345 ADSGSDSGS
+345 
-354 ASAPDS
+354 
-360 TFLLD
+360 
-365 PARMTAAANHT
+365 

-394 DVGDVSWQVPTG
+394 DVGDASWQVPTG

-413 AAGCALHTWQ
+413 ATGCALHTWQ

-429 SPLAHKGMHYAARI
+429 SSLAHKGMHYAARI
-443 LFEAARRLYSNPEL
+443 LFGAAKKLYESPEL
-457 CKLIQEN
+457 CAKIQEDYRN
-464 YQTVKGNRSYRSML
+464 VKGNRKYQSML

>member
-1 MNRQNFEHQFETISD
+1 MNRQDFEQQFEAISD
-16 RIWDLAETRYQEFR
+16 QIWEFAETRYQEFR
-30 SSALQADFLEKE
+30 SRALQADFLEKE
-42 GFSVTRDLGGITTA
+42 GFTVTRNLGGIATA

-75 ALPRMNQEADV
+75 ALPRMNQAADV
-86 PEKQTDRPGAAGHG
+86 PEKQAERPGAAGHG

-109 TMEATCLIRHWLLQ
+109 AMEAACLIRDWLLQ
-123 TQSEGTVIYF
+123 TRSEGTVIYF

-143 KAFLTRSGCFD
+143 KAFLTRSGCFHG
-154 SLDFALAWHPGSKTG
+154 LDFALAWHPGSKTG

-244 TLLYALRAPES
+244 TLLYALRAPER

-264 VSDVAKGAALMTGTK
+264 VGDVAKGAALMTGTK
-279 VSFRTVSAYADLLS
+279 VSYRTVSAYADLLS
-293 VPAMEAL
+293 IPAMEKV
-300 MMESMQEA
+300 MMEAMQEA

-321 AGFMLLP
+321 AQFAAD
-328 ESPDSAES
+328 ENSP
-336 CAESCSESG
+336 
-345 ADSGSDSGS
+345 
-354 ASAPDS
+354 
-360 TFLLD
+360 
-365 PARMTAAANHT
+365 

-413 AAGCALHTWQ
+413 ATGCALHTWQ

-443 LFEAARRLYSNPEL
+443 LFAAAKKLYESPER
-457 CKLIQEN
+457 CALIQVD
-464 YQTVKGNRSYRSML
+464 YQNVIGHRTYQSML

>member
-1 MNRQNFEHQFETISD
+1 MNRQTFEQQFTSISD
-16 RIWDLAETRYQEFR
+16 QIWEFAETRYQEFR

-42 GFSVTRDLGGITTA
+42 GFTVTRNLGGIATA

-66 VIGLLGEFD
+66 VIGLLGEYD
-75 ALPRMNQEADV
+75 ALPGMNQIADS
-86 PEKQTDRPGAAGHG
+86 PEKQTDLPGAAGHG

-109 TMEATCLIRHWLLQ
+109 AMEAACLIRDWLLQ
-123 TQSEGTVIYF
+123 THSEGTVIYF

-143 KAFLTRSGCFD
+143 KAFLTRSGCFHG
-154 SLDFALAWHPGSKTG
+154 LDFALAWHPGSKTG

-255 AYVAELYER
+255 AYVAELYDR
-264 VSDVAKGAALMTGTK
+264 VIDVAKGAALMTGTK
-279 VSFRTVSAYADLLS
+279 VSYRTVSAYADLLS
-293 VPAMEAL
+293 VPAMEKL
-300 MMESMQEA
+300 MMEAMQEA
-308 EKPEYTEEDYAYA
+308 EKPEYTDDDYAYA
-321 AGFMLLP
+321 ARFSADQA
-328 ESPDSAES
+328 SP
-336 CAESCSESG
+336 
-345 ADSGSDSGS
+345 
-354 ASAPDS
+354 
-360 TFLLD
+360 
-365 PARMTAAANHT
+365 
-376 SIDTDILPADQT
+376 SIDTAILPADQS

-406 LIGVATE
+406 LIGVTTE

-443 LFEAARRLYSNPEL
+443 LFAAAKKLYESQER
-457 CKLIQEN
+457 CARIQKD
-464 YQTVKGNRSYRSML
+464 YQNVIGHRTYQSML

>member
-1 MNRQNFEHQFETISD
+1 MNRQDFEQQFEAISD
-16 RIWDLAETRYQEFR
+16 QIWEFAETRYQEFR
-30 SSALQADFLEKE
+30 SRALQADFLEKE
-42 GFSVTRDLGGITTA
+42 GFTVTRNLGGIATA

-75 ALPRMNQEADV
+75 ALPRMNQAADV
-86 PEKQTDRPGAAGHG
+86 PEKQAERPGAAGHG

-109 TMEATCLIRHWLLQ
+109 TMEAACLIRDWLLQ
-123 TQSEGTVIYF
+123 TRSEGTVIYF

-143 KAFLTRSGCFD
+143 KAFLTRSGCFHG
-154 SLDFALAWHPGSKTG
+154 LDFALAWHPGSKTG

-264 VSDVAKGAALMTGTK
+264 VGDVAKGAALMTGTK
-279 VSFRTVSAYADLLS
+279 VSYRTVSAYADLLS
-293 VPAMEAL
+293 IPAMEKV
-300 MMESMQEA
+300 MMEAMQEA

-321 AGFMLLP
+321 AQFAAD
-328 ESPDSAES
+328 ENSP
-336 CAESCSESG
+336 
-345 ADSGSDSGS
+345 
-354 ASAPDS
+354 
-360 TFLLD
+360 
-365 PARMTAAANHT
+365 

-413 AAGCALHTWQ
+413 ATGCALHTWQ

-443 LFEAARRLYSNPEL
+443 LFAAAKKLYESPER
-457 CKLIQEN
+457 CALIQDD
-464 YQTVKGNRSYRSML
+464 YQNVIGHRTYQSML

>member
-1 MNRQNFEHQFETISD
+1 MNRQDFEQQFTSISD
-16 RIWDLAETRYQEFR
+16 QIWEFAEPRYQEFH
-30 SSALQADFLEKE
+30 SSALQADFLEQE
-42 GFSVTRDLGGITTA
+42 GFTVTRNLGGIATA

-66 VIGLLGEFD
+66 VIGLLGEYD
-75 ALPRMNQEADV
+75 ALPCMNQIADS
-86 PEKQTDRPGAAGHG
+86 PEKQTDLPGAAGHG

-109 TMEATCLIRHWLLQ
+109 AMEAACLIRDWLLQ
-123 TQSEGTVIYF
+123 THSEGTVIYF

-154 SLDFALAWHPGSKTG
+154 NLDFALAWHPGSKTG

-244 TLLYALRAPES
+244 TLLYALHAPES
-255 AYVAELYER
+255 TYVAELYDR
-264 VSDVAKGAALMTGTK
+264 VSDVAKGAALMTGTR
-279 VSFRTVSAYADLLS
+279 VSCRTVSAYAELLS

-300 MMESMQEA
+300 MMEAMQEA
-308 EKPEYTEEDYAYA
+308 EKPEYTDDDYEYA
-321 AGFMLLP
+321 ARFAADQA
-328 ESPDSAES
+328 SP
-336 CAESCSESG
+336 
-345 ADSGSDSGS
+345 
-354 ASAPDS
+354 
-360 TFLLD
+360 
-365 PARMTAAANHT
+365 
-376 SIDTDILPADQT
+376 SIDTTILPADQS

-406 LIGVATE
+406 LIGVTTE

-423 IVAQGK
+423 VVAQGK

-443 LFEAARRLYSNPEL
+443 LFAAAKKLYESPER
-457 CKLIQEN
+457 CALIQDD
-464 YQTVKGNRSYRSML
+464 YQHVIGHRTYQSML

>member
-1 MNRQNFEHQFETISD
+1 MNRQQFEQQFTSISD
-16 RIWDLAETRYQEFR
+16 QIWKFAEPRYQEFH
-30 SSALQADFLEKE
+30 SSALQADFLEQE
-42 GFSVTRDLGGITTA
+42 GFTVTRNLGGIATA

-66 VIGLLGEFD
+66 VIGLLGEYD
-75 ALPRMNQEADV
+75 ALPCMNQIADS
-86 PEKQTDRPGAAGHG
+86 PEKQTDHPGAAGHG

-109 TMEATCLIRHWLLQ
+109 AMEAACLIRDWLLQ
-123 TQSEGTVIYF
+123 THSEGTVIYF

-154 SLDFALAWHPGSKTG
+154 NLDFALAWHPGSKTG

-255 AYVAELYER
+255 TYVAELYDR
-264 VSDVAKGAALMTGTK
+264 VSDVAKGAALMTGTR
-279 VSFRTVSAYADLLS
+279 VSCRTVSAYAELLS

-300 MMESMQEA
+300 MMEAMHEA
-308 EKPEYTEEDYAYA
+308 EKPEYADDDYEYA
-321 AGFMLLP
+321 ARFAADQA
-328 ESPDSAES
+328 SP
-336 CAESCSESG
+336 
-345 ADSGSDSGS
+345 
-354 ASAPDS
+354 
-360 TFLLD
+360 
-365 PARMTAAANHT
+365 
-376 SIDTDILPADQT
+376 SIDTTILPADQS

-406 LIGVATE
+406 LIGVTTE

-443 LFEAARRLYSNPEL
+443 LFAAAKKLYESPER
-457 CKLIQEN
+457 CALIQDD
-464 YQTVKGNRSYRSML
+464 YQHVIGHRTYQSML

>member
-1 MNRQNFEHQFETISD
+1 MEQTSFEQQFESISD
-16 RIWDLAETRYQEFR
+16 RIWEFAETRYQEFR
-30 SSALQADFLEKE
+30 SCTLQADFLEQE
-42 GFSVTRDLGGITTA
+42 GFRINRNLGGIATA

-75 ALPRMNQEADV
+75 ALPRMDQRADF
-86 PEKQTDRPGAAGHG
+86 PKKQADRPGMAGHG

-109 TMEATCLIRHWLLQ
+109 TMEAACLIRDWLVQ
-123 TQSEGTVIYF
+123 NHREGTVIYF

-154 SLDFALAWHPGSKTG
+154 GLDFALAWHPGSKTG

-244 TLLYALRAPES
+244 TLLYALRAPKS

-279 VSFRTVSAYADLLS
+279 VDFRIVSAYADLLS
-293 VPAMEAL
+293 APAMEGL
-300 MMESMQEA
+300 MMEAMMEA
-308 EKPEYTEEDYAYA
+308 KKPEYTEEDYAYA
-321 AGFMLLP
+321 AQFMLLP
-328 ESPDSAES
+328 ESPNSVTPCFDL
-336 CAESCSESG
+336 
-345 ADSGSDSGS
+345 GSDSI
-354 ASAPDS
+354 S
-360 TFLLD
+360 TLHLD
-365 PARMTAAANHT
+365 PVRTSAARNHT
-376 SIDTDILPADQT
+376 SIDTEILPASQT

-406 LIGVATE
+406 LIGVTTE
-413 AAGCALHTWQ
+413 ATGCALHTWQ

-429 SPLAHKGMHYAARI
+429 SLIAHKGMHYAARI
-443 LFEAARRLYSNPEL
+443 LFTAARKLYESPAL
-457 CKLIQEN
+457 RKQIQTDYQNKKEN
-464 YQTVKGNRSYRSML
+464 RRYRSML
-478 PDSVKPGDF
+478 PNSVKPGDF

>member
-1 MNRQNFEHQFETISD
+1 MNRQDFEQQFTSISD
-16 RIWDLAETRYQEFR
+16 QIWEFAEPRYQEFH
-30 SSALQADFLEKE
+30 SSALQADFLEQE
-42 GFSVTRDLGGITTA
+42 GFTVTRNLGGIATA

-66 VIGLLGEFD
+66 VIGLLGEYD
-75 ALPRMNQEADV
+75 ALPCMNQIADS
-86 PEKQTDRPGAAGHG
+86 PEKQTDHPGAAGHG

-109 TMEATCLIRHWLLQ
+109 AMEAVCLIRDWLLQ
-123 TQSEGTVIYF
+123 THSEGTVIYF

-154 SLDFALAWHPGSKTG
+154 NLDFALAWHPGSKTG

-255 AYVAELYER
+255 AYVTELYDR
-264 VSDVAKGAALMTGTK
+264 VSDVAKGAALMTGTR
-279 VSFRTVSAYADLLS
+279 VSCRTVSAYAELLS

-300 MMESMQEA
+300 MMEAMQEA
-308 EKPEYTEEDYAYA
+308 EKPEYTDDDYEYA
-321 AGFMLLP
+321 ARFAADQA
-328 ESPDSAES
+328 SP
-336 CAESCSESG
+336 
-345 ADSGSDSGS
+345 
-354 ASAPDS
+354 
-360 TFLLD
+360 
-365 PARMTAAANHT
+365 
-376 SIDTDILPADQT
+376 SIDTAILPADQS

-406 LIGVATE
+406 LIGVTTE

-423 IVAQGK
+423 VVAQGK
-429 SPLAHKGMHYAARI
+429 SLLAHKGMHYAARI
-443 LFEAARRLYSNPEL
+443 LFAAAKKLYESPER
-457 CKLIQEN
+457 CALIQDD
-464 YQTVKGNRSYRSML
+464 YQHVIGHRTYQSML

>member
-1 MNRQNFEHQFETISD
+1 MDRQSFEQQFETISD
-16 RIWDLAETRYQEFR
+16 QIWEFAETRYQEFR

-42 GFSVTRDLGGITTA
+42 GFTVTRNLGGIATA

-66 VIGLLGEFD
+66 VIGLLGEYD
-75 ALPRMNQEADV
+75 ALPRMNQTADS
-86 PEKQTDRPGAAGHG
+86 PEKQADRPGTAGHG

-109 TMEATCLIRHWLLQ
+109 TMEAACLLRDWLLQ
-123 TQSEGTVIYF
+123 THSDGTIIYF

-154 SLDFALAWHPGSKTG
+154 GLNFALAWHPGSKTG

-255 AYVAELYER
+255 SYVAELYER
-264 VSDVAKGAALMTGTK
+264 VSDVAKGAALMTGTR
-279 VSFRTVSAYADLLS
+279 VSYRTVSAYADLLS
-293 VPAMEAL
+293 APAMEEL
-300 MMESMQEA
+300 MMEAIQEA

-321 AGFMLLP
+321 AQFMLLP
-328 ESPDSAES
+328 EVSDSA
-336 CAESCSESG
+336 
-345 ADSGSDSGS
+345 DSDFHSDFRTDSSS
-354 ASAPDS
+354 A
-360 TFLLD
+360 LKLD
-365 PARMTAAANHT
+365 PVRTAAASSHT
-376 SIDTDILPADQT
+376 SIDTDILPAGQT

-413 AAGCALHTWQ
+413 ATGCALHTWQ

-443 LFEAARRLYSNPEL
+443 LFAAAKKLYESPER
-457 CKLIQEN
+457 CARIQKDYRN
-464 YQTVKGNRSYRSML
+464 VKGNRKYQSML

>member
-1 MNRQNFEHQFETISD
+1 MNRQDFEQQFISISD
-16 RIWDLAETRYQEFR
+16 QIWEFAEPRYQEFH
-30 SSALQADFLEKE
+30 SSALQADFLEQE
-42 GFSVTRDLGGITTA
+42 GFTVTRNLGGIATA

-66 VIGLLGEFD
+66 VIGLLGEYD
-75 ALPRMNQEADV
+75 ALPCMNQIADS
-86 PEKQTDRPGAAGHG
+86 PEKQTDLPGAAGHG

-109 TMEATCLIRHWLLQ
+109 AMEAACLIRDWLLQ
-123 TQSEGTVIYF
+123 THSEGTVIYF

-154 SLDFALAWHPGSKTG
+154 NLDFALAWHPGSKTG

-255 AYVAELYER
+255 TYVAELYDR
-264 VSDVAKGAALMTGTK
+264 VSDVAKGAALMTGTR
-279 VSFRTVSAYADLLS
+279 VSCRTVSAYAELLS

-300 MMESMQEA
+300 MMEAMQEA
-308 EKPEYTEEDYAYA
+308 EKPEYADDDYEYA
-321 AGFMLLP
+321 ERFAADQA
-328 ESPDSAES
+328 SP
-336 CAESCSESG
+336 
-345 ADSGSDSGS
+345 
-354 ASAPDS
+354 
-360 TFLLD
+360 
-365 PARMTAAANHT
+365 
-376 SIDTDILPADQT
+376 SIDTTILPADQS

-406 LIGVATE
+406 LIGVTTE

-443 LFEAARRLYSNPEL
+443 LFAAAKKLYESPER
-457 CKLIQEN
+457 CALIQDD
-464 YQTVKGNRSYRSML
+464 YQHVIGHRTYQSML

>member
-1 MNRQNFEHQFETISD
+1 MNRQQFEQQFTSISD
-16 RIWDLAETRYQEFR
+16 QIWKFAEPRYQEFH
-30 SSALQADFLEKE
+30 SSALQADFLEQE
-42 GFSVTRDLGGITTA
+42 GFTVTRNLGGIATA

-66 VIGLLGEFD
+66 VIGLLGEYD
-75 ALPRMNQEADV
+75 ALPCMNQIADS
-86 PEKQTDRPGAAGHG
+86 PEKQTDLPGAAGHG

-109 TMEATCLIRHWLLQ
+109 AMEAACLIRDWLLQ
-123 TQSEGTVIYF
+123 THSEGTVIYF

-154 SLDFALAWHPGSKTG
+154 NLDFALAWHPGSKTG
-169 LIKEAL
+169 LIKKAL

-255 AYVAELYER
+255 SYVAELYDR
-264 VSDVAKGAALMTGTK
+264 VSDVAKGAALMTGTR
-279 VSFRTVSAYADLLS
+279 VSCRTVSAYAELLS

-300 MMESMQEA
+300 MMEAMQEA
-308 EKPEYTEEDYAYA
+308 EKPEYADDDYEYA
-321 AGFMLLP
+321 ARFAADQA
-328 ESPDSAES
+328 SP
-336 CAESCSESG
+336 
-345 ADSGSDSGS
+345 
-354 ASAPDS
+354 
-360 TFLLD
+360 
-365 PARMTAAANHT
+365 
-376 SIDTDILPADQT
+376 SIDTTILPADQS

-406 LIGVATE
+406 LIGVTTE

-429 SPLAHKGMHYAARI
+429 SPLAYKGMHYAARI
-443 LFEAARRLYSNPEL
+443 LFAAAKKLYESPER
-457 CKLIQEN
+457 CALIQDD
-464 YQTVKGNRSYRSML
+464 YQHVIGHRTYQSML

>member
-1 MNRQNFEHQFETISD
+1 MNRQQFEQQFTSISD
-16 RIWDLAETRYQEFR
+16 QIWKFAEPRYQEFH
-30 SSALQADFLEKE
+30 SSALQADFLEQE
-42 GFSVTRDLGGITTA
+42 GFTVTRNLGGIATA

-66 VIGLLGEFD
+66 VIGLLGEYD
-75 ALPRMNQEADV
+75 ALPCMNQIADS
-86 PEKQTDRPGAAGHG
+86 PEKQTDLPGAAGHG

-109 TMEATCLIRHWLLQ
+109 AMEAACLIRDWLLQ
-123 TQSEGTVIYF
+123 THSEGTVIYF

-154 SLDFALAWHPGSKTG
+154 NLDFALAWHPGSKTG
-169 LIKEAL
+169 LIKKAL

-279 VSFRTVSAYADLLS
+279 VSYRTVSAYADLLS

-300 MMESMQEA
+300 MMEAMQEA
-308 EKPEYTEEDYAYA
+308 EKPEYTDDDFAYA
-321 AGFMLLP
+321 ARFAADQA
-328 ESPDSAES
+328 SP
-336 CAESCSESG
+336 
-345 ADSGSDSGS
+345 
-354 ASAPDS
+354 
-360 TFLLD
+360 
-365 PARMTAAANHT
+365 
-376 SIDTDILPADQT
+376 SIDTAILPADQS

-406 LIGVATE
+406 LIGVTTE

-443 LFEAARRLYSNPEL
+443 LFAAAKKLYESPER
-457 CKLIQEN
+457 CALIQDD
-464 YQTVKGNRSYRSML
+464 YQHVIGHRTYQSML

>member
-1 MNRQNFEHQFETISD
+1 MNRQDFEQQFISISD
-16 RIWDLAETRYQEFR
+16 QIWEFAEPRYQEFH
-30 SSALQADFLEKE
+30 SSALQADFLEQE
-42 GFSVTRDLGGITTA
+42 GFTVTRNLGDIATA

-66 VIGLLGEFD
+66 VIGLLGEYD
-75 ALPRMNQEADV
+75 ALPCMNQIADS
-86 PEKQTDRPGAAGHG
+86 PEKQTDLPGAAGHG

-109 TMEATCLIRHWLLQ
+109 AMEAACLIRDWLLQ
-123 TQSEGTVIYF
+123 THSEGTVIYF

-154 SLDFALAWHPGSKTG
+154 NLDFALAWHPGSKTG

-229 LNDGGDAPNIVPAAA
+229 LNDGGDAPNIVPASA

-255 AYVAELYER
+255 AYVTELYDR
-264 VSDVAKGAALMTGTK
+264 VSDVAKGAALMTGTR
-279 VSFRTVSAYADLLS
+279 VSCRTVSAYAELLS

-300 MMESMQEA
+300 MMEAMQEA
-308 EKPEYTEEDYAYA
+308 EKPEYTDDDYEYA
-321 AGFMLLP
+321 ARFAADQA
-328 ESPDSAES
+328 SP
-336 CAESCSESG
+336 
-345 ADSGSDSGS
+345 
-354 ASAPDS
+354 
-360 TFLLD
+360 
-365 PARMTAAANHT
+365 
-376 SIDTDILPADQT
+376 SIDTAILPADQS

-406 LIGVATE
+406 LIGVTTE
-413 AAGCALHTWQ
+413 ATGCALHTWQ
-423 IVAQGK
+423 VVAQGK

-443 LFEAARRLYSNPEL
+443 LFAAAKKLYESPER
-457 CKLIQEN
+457 CALIQDD
-464 YQTVKGNRSYRSML
+464 YQHVIGHRTYQSML

>member
-1 MNRQNFEHQFETISD
+1 MNRQDFEQQFISISD
-16 RIWDLAETRYQEFR
+16 QIWEFAEPRYQEFH
-30 SSALQADFLEKE
+30 SSALQADFLEQE
-42 GFSVTRDLGGITTA
+42 GFTVTRNLGDIATA

-66 VIGLLGEFD
+66 VIGLLGEYD
-75 ALPRMNQEADV
+75 ALPCMNQIADS
-86 PEKQTDRPGAAGHG
+86 PEKQTDLPGAAGHG

-109 TMEATCLIRHWLLQ
+109 AMEAACLIRDWLLQ
-123 TQSEGTVIYF
+123 THSEGTVIYF

-154 SLDFALAWHPGSKTG
+154 NLDFALAWHPGSKTG

-229 LNDGGDAPNIVPAAA
+229 LNDGGDAPNIVPASA

-255 AYVAELYER
+255 AYVTELYDR
-264 VSDVAKGAALMTGTK
+264 VSDVAKGAALMTGTR
-279 VSFRTVSAYADLLS
+279 VSCRTVSAYAELLS

-300 MMESMQEA
+300 MMEAMQEA
-308 EKPEYTEEDYAYA
+308 EKPEYTDDDYEYA
-321 AGFMLLP
+321 ARF
-328 ESPDSAES
+328 A
-336 CAESCSESG
+336 
-345 ADSGSDSGS
+345 ADQ
-354 ASAPDS
+354 AS
-360 TFLLD
+360 
-365 PARMTAAANHT
+365 H
-376 SIDTDILPADQT
+376 SIDTAILPADQT

-394 DVGDVSWQVPTG
+394 DVGDVSWEVPTG
-406 LIGVATE
+406 LIGVTTE

-443 LFEAARRLYSNPEL
+443 LFAAAKKLYESPER
-457 CKLIQEN
+457 CALIQDD
-464 YQTVKGNRSYRSML
+464 YQNVIGHRTYQSML

>member
-1 MNRQNFEHQFETISD
+1 MNRQDFEQQFISISD
-16 RIWDLAETRYQEFR
+16 QIWEFAEPRYQEFH
-30 SSALQADFLEKE
+30 SSTLQADFLEQE
-42 GFSVTRDLGGITTA
+42 GFTVTRNLGGIATA

-66 VIGLLGEFD
+66 VIGLLGEYD
-75 ALPRMNQEADV
+75 ALPCMNQIADS
-86 PEKQTDRPGAAGHG
+86 PEKQTDLPGAAGHG

-109 TMEATCLIRHWLLQ
+109 AMEAACLIRDWLLQ
-123 TQSEGTVIYF
+123 THSEGTVIYF

-154 SLDFALAWHPGSKTG
+154 NLDFALAWHPGSKTG
-169 LIKEAL
+169 LIKETL

-255 AYVAELYER
+255 TYVAELYDR
-264 VSDVAKGAALMTGTK
+264 VSDVAKGAALMTGTR
-279 VSFRTVSAYADLLS
+279 VSCRTVSAYAELLS
-293 VPAMEAL
+293 VPAMEEL
-300 MMESMQEA
+300 MMEAMQEA
-308 EKPEYTEEDYAYA
+308 EKPDYTDDDYAYA
-321 AGFMLLP
+321 ARFAADQA
-328 ESPDSAES
+328 SPSIE
-336 CAESCSESG
+336 
-345 ADSGSDSGS
+345 
-354 ASAPDS
+354 
-360 TFLLD
+360 
-365 PARMTAAANHT
+365 TA
-376 SIDTDILPADQT
+376 ILPADQS

-406 LIGVATE
+406 LIGVTTE

-429 SPLAHKGMHYAARI
+429 SPLANKGMHYAARI
-443 LFEAARRLYSNPEL
+443 LFAAAKKLYESPER
-457 CKLIQEN
+457 CALIQDD
-464 YQTVKGNRSYRSML
+464 YQNVIGHRTYRSML

>member
-1 MNRQNFEHQFETISD
+1 MNRQDFEQQFISISD
-16 RIWDLAETRYQEFR
+16 QIWEFAEPRYQEFH
-30 SSALQADFLEKE
+30 SSALQADFLEQE
-42 GFSVTRDLGGITTA
+42 GFTVTRNLGGIATA

-66 VIGLLGEFD
+66 VIGLLGEYD
-75 ALPRMNQEADV
+75 ALPCMNQIADS
-86 PEKQTDRPGAAGHG
+86 PEKQTDHTGAAGHG

-109 TMEATCLIRHWLLQ
+109 AMEAACLIRDWLLH
-123 TQSEGTVIYF
+123 THSEGTVIYF

-143 KAFLTRSGCFD
+143 KAFLTRSGCFHG
-154 SLDFALAWHPGSKTG
+154 LDFALAWHPGSKTG

-255 AYVAELYER
+255 AYVTELYDR
-264 VSDVAKGAALMTGTK
+264 VSDVAKGAALMTGTR
-279 VSFRTVSAYADLLS
+279 VSCRTVSAYAELLS

-300 MMESMQEA
+300 MMEAMQEA
-308 EKPEYTEEDYAYA
+308 EKPEYTDDDYEYA
-321 AGFMLLP
+321 ARFAADQA
-328 ESPDSAES
+328 SP
-336 CAESCSESG
+336 
-345 ADSGSDSGS
+345 
-354 ASAPDS
+354 
-360 TFLLD
+360 
-365 PARMTAAANHT
+365 
-376 SIDTDILPADQT
+376 SIDTAILPADQS

-406 LIGVATE
+406 LIGVTTE
-413 AAGCALHTWQ
+413 ATGCALHTWQ
-423 IVAQGK
+423 VVAQGK

-443 LFEAARRLYSNPEL
+443 LFAAAKKLYESPER
-457 CKLIQEN
+457 CALIQDD
-464 YQTVKGNRSYRSML
+464 YQHVIGHRTYQSML

>member
-1 MNRQNFEHQFETISD
+1 MNRQDFEQQFTSISD
-16 RIWDLAETRYQEFR
+16 QIWEFAEPRYQEFH
-30 SSALQADFLEKE
+30 SSALQADFLEQE
-42 GFSVTRDLGGITTA
+42 GFTVTRNLGGIATA

-66 VIGLLGEFD
+66 VIGLLGEYD
-75 ALPRMNQEADV
+75 ALPCMNQIADS
-86 PEKQTDRPGAAGHG
+86 PEKQTDLPGAAGHG

-109 TMEATCLIRHWLLQ
+109 AMEAACLIRDWLLQ
-123 TQSEGTVIYF
+123 THSEGTVIYF

-154 SLDFALAWHPGSKTG
+154 NLDFALAWHPGSKTG

-255 AYVAELYER
+255 AYVTELYDR
-264 VSDVAKGAALMTGTK
+264 VSDVAKGAALMTGTR
-279 VSFRTVSAYADLLS
+279 VSCRTVSAYAELLS

-300 MMESMQEA
+300 MMEAMQEA
-308 EKPEYTEEDYAYA
+308 EKPEYTDDDYEYA
-321 AGFMLLP
+321 ARFAADQA
-328 ESPDSAES
+328 SP
-336 CAESCSESG
+336 
-345 ADSGSDSGS
+345 
-354 ASAPDS
+354 
-360 TFLLD
+360 
-365 PARMTAAANHT
+365 
-376 SIDTDILPADQT
+376 SIDTAILPADQS

-406 LIGVATE
+406 LIGVTTE

-423 IVAQGK
+423 VVAQGK

-443 LFEAARRLYSNPEL
+443 LFAAAKKLYESPER
-457 CKLIQEN
+457 CALIQDD
-464 YQTVKGNRSYRSML
+464 YQHVIGHRTYQSML

>member
-1 MNRQNFEHQFETISD
+1 MNRQDFEQQFTSISD
-16 RIWDLAETRYQEFR
+16 QIWEFAEPRYQEFH
-30 SSALQADFLEKE
+30 SSALQADFLEQE
-42 GFSVTRDLGGITTA
+42 GFTVTRKLGGIATA

-66 VIGLLGEFD
+66 VIGLLGEYD
-75 ALPRMNQEADV
+75 ALPCMNQIADS
-86 PEKQTDRPGAAGHG
+86 PEKQTDLPGAAGHG

-109 TMEATCLIRHWLLQ
+109 AMEAACLIRDWLLQ
-123 TQSEGTVIYF
+123 THSEGTVIYF

-154 SLDFALAWHPGSKTG
+154 NLDFALAWHPGSKTG
-169 LIKEAL
+169 LIKKAL

-255 AYVAELYER
+255 TYVAELYDR
-264 VSDVAKGAALMTGTK
+264 VSDVAKGAALMTGTR
-279 VSFRTVSAYADLLS
+279 VSCRTVSAYAELLS

-300 MMESMQEA
+300 MMEAMQEA
-308 EKPEYTEEDYAYA
+308 EKPEYADDDYEYA
-321 AGFMLLP
+321 ERFAADQA
-328 ESPDSAES
+328 SP
-336 CAESCSESG
+336 
-345 ADSGSDSGS
+345 
-354 ASAPDS
+354 
-360 TFLLD
+360 
-365 PARMTAAANHT
+365 
-376 SIDTDILPADQT
+376 SIDTTILPADQS

-406 LIGVATE
+406 LISVTTE

-443 LFEAARRLYSNPEL
+443 LFAAAKKLYESPER
-457 CKLIQEN
+457 CALIQDD
-464 YQTVKGNRSYRSML
+464 YQHVIGHRTYQSML